1 MIAQGLL
8 AITLLLPQSKVALF
22 DSVAVS
28 SQVAGQDSWLS
39 PDKAK
44 HFLLAGFIEGASF
57 AALEAVGMS
66 RHSSFSGAIAVTGA
80 LSLMR
85 EVHDKRAKN
94 QFSFRDLAWD
104 LAGGL
109 AAFVMLRHTERP

>member
-1 MIAQGLL
+1 MITQF
-8 AITLLLPQSKVALF
+8 AIVAVLILPQTKSAVALE
-22 DSVAVS
+22 
-28 SQVAGQDSWLS
+28 DSWFS

-44 HFLLAGFIEGASF
+44 HFVIAGFIESATF
-57 AALEAVGMS
+57 AGLESVGVNRNPS
-66 RHSSFSGAIAVTGA
+66 LNAAIAVAGA
-80 LSLMR
+80 LSIIR

-94 QFSFRDLAWD
+94 QFSFRDLTWD